1 MVEIKREV
9 FRAYDIRG
17 VVDRDFDPEWVERLG
32 QALGTY
38 FLSRGLDRAVVGRDC
53 RASSPEYQARLVA
66 GLAAAGC
73 DALVIGQTSTP
84 VFYFAVRRLDLPA
97 GVMVTASHNPPE
109 FNGFKIWGGDCV
121 LTAEEIGDVY
131 RVMVAGR
138 FARGRGVVSEHDIL
152 PTYLSEVS
160 AGVRLARPVKI
171 VVDGGNGAGGEIT
184 ARLLELAGAEVV
196 RLFCEPD
203 GSFPNHHPDPV
214 VEENVRA
221 LSAEVLRTK
230 AEAGVGLDG
239 DADRIGA
246 VDETGRLLFGDQL
259 LAIFARDV
267 LAAVPGAIVLG
278 DVKCSHLLFR
288 DVERHGGRPVMA
300 VTGHSIM
307 KAKVRELSAALAGE
321 MSGHVFFADRYFG
334 FDDASYAAL
343 RLAEILSK
351 SPRPLSKLLDD
362 WPKTCCTP
370 EIRMDCP
377 EQAKFAVAAKALAH
391 FRKDFEVID
400 IDGAR
405 IVFPD
410 GWALIRA
417 SNTQPVLVLR
427 FEAESAPRLAEMRRL
442 VEEPLKKW
450 IEQAAAGV

>member
-17 VVDRDFDPEWVERLG
+17 VVGRDFDPEWVERLG
-32 QALGTY
+32 RALGTY
-38 FLSRGLDRAVVGRDC
+38 FLSRGFARVVVGRDC
-53 RASSPEYQARLVA
+53 RQSSPEYQSRLVA
-66 GLAAAGC
+66 GLAATGC
-73 DALVIGQTSTP
+73 DVAVIGLTSTP
-84 VFYFAVRRLDLPA
+84 VFYFAVRRLAFPA

-109 FNGFKIWGGDCV
+109 FNGFKIWGGECV
-121 LTAEEIGDVY
+121 LTPEEIGDVH
-131 RVMVAGR
+131 RIMVAGQ
-138 FARGRGVVSEHDIL
+138 FADGRGLVSEHDIL
-152 PTYLSEVS
+152 PTYLEEVA
-160 AGVRLARPVKI
+160 AGVRLERPVRI

-184 ARLLELAGAEVV
+184 ARLLERAGAEVV
-196 RLFCEPD
+196 RLFCTPD
-203 GSFPNHHPDPV
+203 GTFPNHHPDPV
-214 VEENVRA
+214 VEKNVRELA
-221 LSAEVLRTK
+221 AEVVRRK

-267 LAAVPGAIVLG
+267 LAANPGAVVLG

-288 DVERHGGRPVMA
+288 DVERLGGRPVMA

-351 SPRPLSKLLDD
+351 SERPLSRLLED
-362 WPKTCCTP
+362 WPATCCTP
-370 EIRMDCP
+370 ELRIDCP
-377 EQAKFAVAAKALAH
+377 EEAKFAVAAKALEH

-427 FEAESAPRLAEMRRL
+427 FEAESAARLAEIRRL

-450 IEQAAAGV
+450 IEQAAGRV

>member
-1 MVEIKREV
+1 
-9 FRAYDIRG
+9 
-17 VVDRDFDPEWVERLG
+17 
-32 QALGTY
+32 
-38 FLSRGLDRAVVGRDC
+38 
-53 RASSPEYQARLVA
+53 
-66 GLAAAGC
+66 
-73 DALVIGQTSTP
+73 
-84 VFYFAVRRLDLPA
+84 VRR
-97 GVMVTASHNPPE
+97 
-109 FNGFKIWGGDCV
+109 
-121 LTAEEIGDVY
+121 
-131 RVMVAGR
+131 
-138 FARGRGVVSEHDIL
+138 
-152 PTYLSEVS
+152 
-160 AGVRLARPVKI
+160 
-171 VVDGGNGAGGEIT
+171 
-184 ARLLELAGAEVV
+184 
-196 RLFCEPD
+196 
-203 GSFPNHHPDPV
+203 
-214 VEENVRA
+214 
-221 LSAEVLRTK
+221 K

-267 LAAVPGAIVLG
+267 LAANPGAVVLG

-288 DVERHGGRPVMA
+288 DVERLGGRPVMA

-351 SPRPLSKLLDD
+351 SERPLSRLLED
-362 WPKTCCTP
+362 WPATCCTP
-370 EIRMDCP
+370 ELRIDCP
-377 EQAKFAVAAKALAH
+377 EEAKFAVAAKALEH

-427 FEAESAPRLAEMRRL
+427 FEAESAARLAEIRRL

-450 IEQAAAGV
+450 IEQAAGRV